1 MHNFTKLSVDF
12 KEEIGKNGLFTR
24 VSRLLELDLCSEE
37 NETRKSEDAF
47 IICTRYNCGYSV
59 P

>member
-37 NETRKSEDAF
+37 NETRKSEEAGLCF
-47 IICTRYNCGYSV
+47 YYLHTV
-59 P
+59 